1 MGDEEAQLYIPK
13 NKYECTRLT
22 KEKYKVNNELKLRRV
37 ERDESRVES
46 MKLEDK
52 LKAC

>member
-22 KEKYKVNNELKLRRV
+22 KEKYKVNK
-37 ERDESRVES
+37 
-46 MKLEDK
+46 
-52 LKAC
+52 